1 MVFPRSFAR
10 ALTLAAPLTLIAMPA
25 QAQEPTDLAPL
36 AERLAAPDQQR
47 ALAQTLSTLSQVL
60 LDLPLA
66 PLARAAAQAA
76 GEDPDAV
83 DPQLTLRQISPEAE
97 RVPGEL
103 SDRVP
108 QMMGAMAGMA
118 EGMQA
123 MLPALRQMA
132 DRMEEAFPEGRAQQ
146 DYQQDYQQD

>member
-1 MVFPRSFAR
+1 MVFPLPFAR
-10 ALTLAAPLTLIAMPA
+10 ALILAAPLTLVAAPV
-25 QAQEPTDLAPL
+25 QAQETSDLAPL
-36 AERLAAPDQQR
+36 AERLADPAQQQ

-76 GEDPDAV
+76 GEDPAAV
-83 DPQLTLRQISPEAE
+83 DPQLTLRQMSPDAE
-97 RVPGEL
+97 RVPDEL
-103 SDRVP
+103 ADRVP

-146 DYQQDYQQD
+146 DYRQDYQQD

>member
-1 MVFPRSFAR
+1 MTVSIAR
-10 ALTLAAPLTLIAMPA
+10 IAALGAPLALLAAPV
-25 QAQEPTDLAPL
+25 QAQDDTALEPLVRDLADP
-36 AERLAAPDQQR
+36 ARQQ
-47 ALAQTLSTLSQVL
+47 ALAQTLSTLSHVL

-83 DPQLTLRQISPEAE
+83 DPQLTLRQMSPDAE

-103 SDRVP
+103 ADRVP

-132 DRMEEAFPEGRAQQ
+132 DRMEEAFPEGRAHQ
-146 DYQQDYQQD
+146 D

>member
-1 MVFPRSFAR
+1 MSVIRPLVR
-10 ALTLAAPLTLIAMPA
+10 AAAVAAPLALIAAPV
-25 QAQEPTDLAPL
+25 QAQDSPFDETELAPL
-36 AERLAAPDQQR
+36 AEKLGDP
-47 ALAQTLSTLSQVL
+47 ALQESMAQTAAVLSEAL

-76 GEDPDAV
+76 GEDPEAV
-83 DPQLTLRQISPEAE
+83 DPQMTLRRVAPGAE
-97 RVPGEL
+97 RVPEEL

-118 EGMQA
+118 EGIQA

-132 DRMEEAFPEGRAQQ
+132 EQMKDRFADSRAQR
-146 DYQQDYQQD
+146 D